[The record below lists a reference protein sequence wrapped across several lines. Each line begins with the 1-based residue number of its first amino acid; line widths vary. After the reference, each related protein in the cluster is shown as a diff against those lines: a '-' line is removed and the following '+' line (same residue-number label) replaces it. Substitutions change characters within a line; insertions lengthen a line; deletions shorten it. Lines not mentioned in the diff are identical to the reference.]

1 VFGYDRHGNE
11 SPSHVLRG
19 TAARPHAELYHARM
33 KFITIHE
40 EMSCE
45 TLLSHEDF
53 IRELELDRELH
64 ESLEEIWSEAL
75 DEEISRQG

>member
-1 VFGYDRHGNE
+1 
-11 SPSHVLRG
+11 
-19 TAARPHAELYHARM
+19 
-33 KFITIHE
+33 
-40 EMSCE
+40 
-45 TLLSHEDF
+45 LLSHEDF